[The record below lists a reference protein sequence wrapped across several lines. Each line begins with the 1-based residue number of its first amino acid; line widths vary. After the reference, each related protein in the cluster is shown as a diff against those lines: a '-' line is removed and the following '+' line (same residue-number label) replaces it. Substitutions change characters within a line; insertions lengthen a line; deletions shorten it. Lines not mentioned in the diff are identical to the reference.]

1 MLLNLILT
9 FFTAIFSAISG
20 FLGIIIFLDYLISS
34 IIFLFSGHFDS
45 ILQIGL
51 ERVLHNVSTFDSS
64 VWKLNTGLK
73 GFDLIINKFI
83 GLQYDVSGRWKM
95 LAFSTMVTIIFY
107 IFAALTDVELFPNGS
122 EPNTPNEDS
131 LTGIIGATV
140 SLAFIAPILVG
151 AICSLVFLFF

>member
-9 FFTAIFSAISG
+9 FFTAIFSAIAC
-20 FLGIIIFLDYLISS
+20 FLGIAIFLDYFISS

-51 ERVLHNVSTFDSS
+51 ERALHSVSSLDSS

-95 LAFSTMVTIIFY
+95 FAFSTMVIIIFC
-107 IFAALTDVELFPNGS
+107 IIGVLTDVELFPNGS

-131 LTGIIGATV
+131 LTVIIGGVV
-140 SLAFIAPILVG
+140 SLALIAPILVG
-151 AICSLVFLFF
+151 AISSLVFLFF